1 MGPEEPGDPYSGSR
15 KATGASGHTGNTTSI
30 SIIKMRHL
38 THLISQNSKV
48 KKCGVFSPLW
58 FILAFHHFRT
68 VILPYYV
75 ICCLFWFF
83 LDLSQF
89 INCRQVYNIL
99 IISAIGHHF
108 GKHQQ

>member
-48 KKCGVFSPLW
+48 KKCDVFFPPLW

-75 ICCLFWFF
+75 ICCLFCFF
-83 LDLSQF
+83 
-89 INCRQVYNIL
+89 
-99 IISAIGHHF
+99 
-108 GKHQQ
+108 

>member
-1 MGPEEPGDPYSGSR
+1 MGPEEPGDPYSGSG

-30 SIIKMRHL
+30 NIIKMRHL

-48 KKCGVFSPLW
+48 KKCDLFLW

-68 VILPYYV
+68 VLFCLTMSYV
-75 ICCLFWFF
+75 VWF
-83 LDLSQF
+83 LDLSRF
-89 INCRQVYNIL
+89 INCRQLHNIL

>member
-48 KKCGVFSPLW
+48 KKCGVFFPPCGSFLH
-58 FILAFHHFRT
+58 FTILELLFCLTMSYVVCFVFFR
-68 VILPYYV
+68 
-75 ICCLFWFF
+75 
-83 LDLSQF
+83 
-89 INCRQVYNIL
+89 L
-99 IISAIGHHF
+99 ITIY
-108 GKHQQ
+108 

>member
-48 KKCGVFSPLW
+48 KKLVFFFFSPCGSFLH
-58 FILAFHHFRT
+58 FTILELLFCLTMSYVVFVLFCFR
-68 VILPYYV
+68 
-75 ICCLFWFF
+75 
-83 LDLSQF
+83 
-89 INCRQVYNIL
+89 L
-99 IISAIGHHF
+99 ITIY
-108 GKHQQ
+108 